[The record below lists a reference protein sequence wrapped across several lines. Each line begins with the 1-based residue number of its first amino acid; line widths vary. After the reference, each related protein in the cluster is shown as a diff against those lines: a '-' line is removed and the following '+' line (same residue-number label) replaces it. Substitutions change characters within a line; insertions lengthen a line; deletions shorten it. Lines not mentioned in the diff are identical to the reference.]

1 MKGQWFIISAII
13 ISGALLIISNLLR
26 SYTQDYSYIVKMD
39 EDFILFNIEEELG
52 KTLLLSR
59 DYEDL
64 ENNLKHFINFVK
76 DRIGRLGYYVEIV
89 NESILSMPPAKTRFK
104 IILISNNVNITKTLE
119 LPK

>member
-13 ISGALLIISNLLR
+13 VSGALLIISNLLR

-39 EDFILFNIEEELG
+39 EDFILFNIEEELSE
-52 KTLLLSR
+52 TLLFSR

-64 ENNLKHFINFVK
+64 ENNVKHFINFVK
-76 DRIGRLGYYVEIV
+76 DKMGRLGYYVEII
-89 NESILSMPPAKTRFK
+89 NETILSMPPTKTTFR
-104 IILISNNVNITKTLE
+104 ISLVSSNVNITKIVE

>member
-1 MKGQWFIISAII
+1 MKGQWFIISAIFV
-13 ISGALLIISNLLR
+13 SAALLVTSNILR
-26 SYTQDYSYIVKMD
+26 SYTFDYSYIVRMD

-64 ENNLKHFINFVK
+64 ENNVKHFISFVK
-76 DRIGRLGYYVEIV
+76 DKVGRLGYYVEIV

-104 IILISNNVNITKTLE
+104 IILISNNVNITKVLD